1 MDSSMS
7 TKKKTKLSLRN
18 QTCFKKSSLSSST
31 AKRTTNLSMREET
44 MFKKAFELSTL
55 CDIEV
60 CVIYYG
66 RDGELIKTWPE
77 DQSKVRDMA
86 ERFTKLNERE
96 RRKKSTNLSLLLR
109 KKILDDNKLS
119 EKVLEMKD
127 SLESGLR
134 VLQDKLRLLQPE
146 NQTELGQSRAVSSTT
161 NPLSPSL
168 IEDHHQQ
175 WTEPLVNVVSNT
187 EQELSTSSLS
197 QHQSK
202 FSIFLYNHDNGSF
215 CQLPNSVSSFDQSTS
230 TALLGSQGTGLR
242 SNSCNNF
249 DLPMVFPPQMQT
261 QTPLVHFDQ
270 FAPWNQAPSFTDPMM
285 FSYN

>member
-31 AKRTTNLSMREET
+31 AKKTTNLSMREET

-86 ERFTKLNERE
+86 ERFTKLNDRE

-109 KKILDDNKLS
+109 KKILDDNKLL

-134 VLQDKLRLLQPE
+134 VLQDKLLLLQPE
-146 NQTELGQSRAVSSTT
+146 NQIELGQSRVVSSTT
-161 NPLSPSL
+161 NPLSFPV
-168 IEDHHQQ
+168 DHHQQ
-175 WTEPLVNVVSNT
+175 WTKPLVNGVPNA
-187 EQELSTSSLS
+187 EKDLSTSSLN

-202 FSIFLYNHDNGSF
+202 FSVFLYNHDNGSF
-215 CQLPNSVSSFDQSTS
+215 YQVPDSVSSFDQSTS
-230 TALLGSQGTGLR
+230 TALLGAQGSGLR
-242 SNSCNNF
+242 SNF
-249 DLPMVFPPQMQT
+249 DLPMVFPPQMQK
-261 QTPLVHFDQ
+261 QAPPLVLFDQ
-270 FAPWNQAPSFTDPMM
+270 FAPWNQAP
-285 FSYN
+285 

>member
-31 AKRTTNLSMREET
+31 AKKTTNLSMREET

-86 ERFTKLNERE
+86 ERFTKLNDRE

-127 SLESGLR
+127 SLESGIR
-134 VLQDKLRLLQPE
+134 VLQDKLKLLQPE
-146 NQTELGQSRAVSSTT
+146 NQIELGQSRVVSSTT
-161 NPLSPSL
+161 NPLSSPSL

-175 WTEPLVNVVSNT
+175 QSPLMSNT

-202 FSIFLYNHDNGSF
+202 FSVFLYNHDNGSF
-215 CQLPNSVSSFDQSTS
+215 CQLPNSVSSFDQS
-230 TALLGSQGTGLR
+230 ALLGAQGSRLR
-242 SNSCNNF
+242 SNF

-270 FAPWNQAPSFTDPMM
+270 FAPWNQAP
-285 FSYN
+285 

>member
-18 QTCFKKSSLSSST
+18 QTCFKKSSLYST
-31 AKRTTNLSMREET
+31 AKKTTNLSMREET

-77 DQSKVRDMA
+77 DKSKVRDMA
-86 ERFTKLNERE
+86 ERFSRLHERE

-109 KKILDDNKLS
+109 KKILDDSKLS

-134 VLQDKLRLLQPE
+134 VLQDKLLLLQPE
-146 NQTELGQSRAVSSTT
+146 NQTELGQSRVVSSTT
-161 NPLSPSL
+161 NPLSSP
-168 IEDHHQQ
+168 EDHHQQ
-175 WTEPLVNVVSNT
+175 WTESLVNGVSNT
-187 EQELSTSSLS
+187 EQDLSTSSLS
-197 QHQSK
+197 QHHSK
-202 FSIFLYNHDNGSF
+202 FSVFLYNHDNGSF
-215 CQLPNSVSSFDQSTS
+215 YQVPDSVSSFDQSTS
-230 TALLGSQGTGLR
+230 TALLGAQGTGLR

-270 FAPWNQAPSFTDPMM
+270 FAPWNQAPLFADPMM

>member
-1 MDSSMS
+1 
-7 TKKKTKLSLRN
+7 
-18 QTCFKKSSLSSST
+18 
-31 AKRTTNLSMREET
+31 
-44 MFKKAFELSTL
+44 
-55 CDIEV
+55 
-60 CVIYYG
+60 
-66 RDGELIKTWPE
+66 
-77 DQSKVRDMA
+77 
-86 ERFTKLNERE
+86 
-96 RRKKSTNLSLLLR
+96 
-109 KKILDDNKLS
+109 
-119 EKVLEMKD
+119 MKD

-146 NQTELGQSRAVSSTT
+146 NQTELGQSRVVSSTT
-161 NPLSPSL
+161 NPLSSP
-168 IEDHHQQ
+168 EDHHQQ
-175 WTEPLVNVVSNT
+175 QWTESLVNGVSNT
-187 EQELSTSSLS
+187 EQDLSMSSLS

-270 FAPWNQAPSFTDPMM
+270 FAPWNQAP
-285 FSYN
+285 

>member
-18 QTCFKKSSLSSST
+18 QTRFKKSSLSSST
-31 AKRTTNLSMREET
+31 AKKTTNLSMREDT

-77 DQSKVRDMA
+77 D
-86 ERFTKLNERE
+86 
-96 RRKKSTNLSLLLR
+96 KS
-109 KKILDDNKLS
+109 KILDDDKLS

-134 VLQDKLRLLQPE
+134 VLQDKLLLLQPE
-146 NQTELGQSRAVSSTT
+146 NQTELGQSRVVSSTT
-161 NPLSPSL
+161 NPLSSP
-168 IEDHHQQ
+168 EDHHQQ
-175 WTEPLVNVVSNT
+175 QWTESLVNGVSNT
-187 EQELSTSSLS
+187 EQDLSMSSLS

-215 CQLPNSVSSFDQSTS
+215 CQLPDSVSSFDQS
-230 TALLGSQGTGLR
+230 ALLGAQGSDLR
-242 SNSCNNF
+242 SNF
-249 DLPMVFPPQMQT
+249 DHLPMVFPPQMQT

>member
-18 QTCFKKSSLSSST
+18 QTCFKKSSLYST
-31 AKRTTNLSMREET
+31 AKKTTNLSMREET

-77 DQSKVRDMA
+77 DKSKVRDMA

-134 VLQDKLRLLQPE
+134 VLQDKLLLLQPE
-146 NQTELGQSRAVSSTT
+146 NQTELGESRVVSSTT
-161 NPLSPSL
+161 NPLSSPSL

-175 WTEPLVNVVSNT
+175 QWTEPLMSKT
-187 EQELSTSSLS
+187 EQDLSTSSLS

-202 FSIFLYNHDNGSF
+202 FSVFLYNHENGSF
-215 CQLPNSVSSFDQSTS
+215 YQVPDSVSSFDQS
-230 TALLGSQGTGLR
+230 ALLGAQGSGLR
-242 SNSCNNF
+242 SNF
-249 DLPMVFPPQMQT
+249 DLPMVFPPQKQT

-270 FAPWNQAPSFTDPMM
+270 FAPWNQAP
-285 FSYN
+285 

>member
-1 MDSSMS
+1 
-7 TKKKTKLSLRN
+7 
-18 QTCFKKSSLSSST
+18 
-31 AKRTTNLSMREET
+31 

-77 DQSKVRDMA
+77 DKSKVRDMA
-86 ERFTKLNERE
+86 ERYTKLNERE

-119 EKVLEMKD
+119 EKVLEMKN

-134 VLQDKLRLLQPE
+134 VLQDKLKLLQPE
-146 NQTELGQSRAVSSTT
+146 NLGQSRVVSSTT
-161 NPLSPSL
+161 NPLSSP
-168 IEDHHQQ
+168 EDHHQQ
-175 WTEPLVNVVSNT
+175 WTEPLVNGVSNT

-202 FSIFLYNHDNGSF
+202 ISVFLYNHDNGSF
-215 CQLPNSVSSFDQSTS
+215 YQVPDSVSSFDQSTS
-230 TALLGSQGTGLR
+230 TALLGAQGTDLR

-261 QTPLVHFDQ
+261 QTPLVHFEQ
-270 FAPWNQAPSFTDPMM
+270 FAPWNQAPSFADPMM

>member
-1 MDSSMS
+1 MDSSML

-18 QTCFKKSSLSSST
+18 QTCFKKSSLYST
-31 AKRTTNLSMREET
+31 AKKTTNLSMREET

-77 DQSKVRDMA
+77 DRSKVRDMA

-146 NQTELGQSRAVSSTT
+146 NLGQSRVVSSTT
-161 NPLSPSL
+161 NPLSSP
-168 IEDHHQQ
+168 EDHHQQ
-175 WTEPLVNVVSNT
+175 WTEPLVNGVSNT

-197 QHQSK
+197 QHESK
-202 FSIFLYNHDNGSF
+202 FSVFLYNHDNGSF
-215 CQLPNSVSSFDQSTS
+215 YQVPDSVSSFNQS
-230 TALLGSQGTGLR
+230 LLGAQGSGLR
-242 SNSCNNF
+242 SNF

-261 QTPLVHFDQ
+261 QAPPLVHFDQ
-270 FAPWNQAPSFTDPMM
+270 FAPWNQAP
-285 FSYN
+285 

>member
-18 QTCFKKSSLSSST
+18 QTCFKKSSLSST

-77 DQSKVRDMA
+77 DKSKVRDMA
-86 ERFTKLNERE
+86 ERFTKLNDRE

-146 NQTELGQSRAVSSTT
+146 NQTELGQSRVVSSTT
-161 NPLSPSL
+161 NPLSSPSI
-168 IEDHHQQ
+168 IEDHHQ
-175 WTEPLVNVVSNT
+175 TLVNGVSNT

-202 FSIFLYNHDNGSF
+202 FSVFLYNHDNGSF
-215 CQLPNSVSSFDQSTS
+215 YQVPDSVSSFDQSTS
-230 TALLGSQGTGLR
+230 TALLGAQGTDLR
-242 SNSCNNF
+242 SNSCSNF

-261 QTPLVHFDQ
+261 QTPIVHFDQ

>member
-31 AKRTTNLSMREET
+31 AKRTTNLSMREDT

-77 DQSKVRDMA
+77 DRSKVRDMA
-86 ERFTKLNERE
+86 ERFTKLNDRE

-146 NQTELGQSRAVSSTT
+146 NQTELGQSRVVSSTT
-161 NPLSPSL
+161 NPLSSP
-168 IEDHHQQ
+168 EDHHQQ
-175 WTEPLVNVVSNT
+175 QWTESLVNGVSNT
-187 EQELSTSSLS
+187 EQDLSMSSLS

-215 CQLPNSVSSFDQSTS
+215 CQLPDSVSSFDQS
-230 TALLGSQGTGLR
+230 ALLGAQGSDLR
-242 SNSCNNF
+242 SNF
-249 DLPMVFPPQMQT
+249 DHLPMVFPPQMQT

-270 FAPWNQAPSFTDPMM
+270 CAPWNQAPSFTDPMM

>member
-7 TKKKTKLSLRN
+7 TKKKTKLSVRN
-18 QTCFKKSSLSSST
+18 QTCFKKSSLSSSST
-31 AKRTTNLSMREET
+31 AKKTTNLSMREET
-44 MFKKAFELSTL
+44 MFKKALELSTL

-86 ERFTKLNERE
+86 ERFSKLHERE
-96 RRKKSTNLSLLLR
+96 RRKKRTNLSLFLR

-134 VLQDKLRLLQPE
+134 VLQDKLLLLQPE

-161 NPLSPSL
+161 NPLSSP
-168 IEDHHQQ
+168 EDHQQQQ
-175 WTEPLVNVVSNT
+175 WTEPWVNGVSNT
-187 EQELSTSSLS
+187 EQDLSTSPLS
-197 QHQSK
+197 NHQSK
-202 FSIFLYNHDNGSF
+202 YSVFVYNHDSGSF
-215 CQLPNSVSSFDQSTS
+215 YQVPDSICF
-230 TALLGSQGTGLR
+230 
-242 SNSCNNF
+242 
-249 DLPMVFPPQMQT
+249 
-261 QTPLVHFDQ
+261 
-270 FAPWNQAPSFTDPMM
+270 
-285 FSYN
+285 